1 MPVWPV
7 LTTPDFAE
15 MGHIGFGTHV
25 NALFCPDRDWV
36 SSYVSSQSMCLQW
49 ILIHAES
56 HLRRIGV
63 ESDPLDTVARKTS
76 VYGQLGKTLQA
87 RQVDHD
93 EGISGIMFAAIL
105 DMPNTNMHLQALDR
119 QIKAMGGFE
128 GFLHRPSG
136 LVSPEHIA
144 TVYAFGQ
151 CPILSIAELD
161 STTRRFM
168 TVLRLLSSVAR
179 HEQVE
184 IKRLRNRRPWDNLCR
199 QIVDANGTLVP
210 ATGDEHFKY
219 YLSARQDCLECETMT
234 AIINIPLDTAD
245 WYANQARH
253 LAVLIQL
260 HLILYEFKDSY
271 LAKAM
276 FLKRL
281 KHVAEC
287 STARDART
295 GATQLTAAGLLL
307 INSYVRQEIQSHV
320 DGTKMMSRGIRI
332 SSALVDALKINP
344 LLSDTSRARVVGWLR
359 EWMCHNDRIEGQ
371 YLTDV
376 DGNALSTLSAEIS
389 QSWITSGMSS
399 VRRDAPRA
407 G

>member
-1 MPVWPV
+1 M
-7 LTTPDFAE
+7 LTVVDFAE

-63 ESDPLDTVARKTS
+63 ESDPLDTVERKTS

-87 RQVDHD
+87 QQVDHD

-105 DMPNTNMHLQALDR
+105 DMPNTNIHLKALDR
-119 QIKAMGGFE
+119 QIKSMGGFE
-128 GFLHRPSG
+128 GFLHRPLG

-151 CPILSIAELD
+151 CPILSMEELD
-161 STTRRFM
+161 TTTRRFL
-168 TVLRLLSSVAR
+168 TVIRLLSSVAR
-179 HEQVE
+179 HEQEEV
-184 IKRLRNRRPWDNLCR
+184 KRLRNRRPWDNLCR
-199 QIVDANGTLVP
+199 QIVDGNGILIP
-210 ATGDEHFKY
+210 ASGDEHFKY
-219 YLSARQDCLECETMT
+219 YLSARQDCLGCETMT
-234 AIINIPLDTAD
+234 AIVNVPLDTQD
-245 WYANQARH
+245 WYGNQARH

-281 KHVAEC
+281 KQVAES
-287 STARDART
+287 STARDVQT
-295 GATQLTAAGLLL
+295 GATKLTAAGLLL
-307 INSYVRQEIQSHV
+307 IDSYVRQEIQSYV
-320 DGTKMMSRGIRI
+320 DRTKVLSRGIRI

-344 LLSDTSRARVVGWLR
+344 LLSDTSRARLVAWLR
-359 EWMCHNDRIEGQ
+359 EWLYQNDRVEGQ
-371 YLTDV
+371 YFTDA
-376 DGNALSTLSAEIS
+376 DEDSLSMLSAEIN
-389 QSWITSGMSS
+389 QSWIASGMLAARQDLPGS
-399 VRRDAPRA
+399 